1 LGQFDQGQG
10 LKVDWKLA
18 AESKGSNHSLKGD
31 RSHLLDI
38 TARVVEGQLQVNWN
52 YSRHVHQSSTVESLA
67 QKYLEALLKLIDHC
81 LSPEVGGYT
90 PSDFPVANLNQ
101 QELDEIL
108 AEID

>member
-1 LGQFDQGQG
+1 MGQFDQGQLRG
-10 LKVDWKLA
+10 IDWKLA
-18 AESKGSNHSLKGD
+18 SESKGANQSLEGH
-31 RSHLLDI
+31 RTHLLEI
-38 TARVVEGQLQVNWN
+38 TARVVEGQLQINWS
-52 YSRHVHQSSTVESLA
+52 YSRHLHRHSTVESLV
-67 QKYLEALLKLIDHC
+67 QKYLQALLKLIDHC